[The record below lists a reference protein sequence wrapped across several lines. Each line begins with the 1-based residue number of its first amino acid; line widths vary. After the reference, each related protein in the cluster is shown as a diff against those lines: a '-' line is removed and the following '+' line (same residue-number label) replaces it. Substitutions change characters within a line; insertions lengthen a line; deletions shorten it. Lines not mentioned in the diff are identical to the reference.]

1 MDNVKRLPDAY
12 YKGKDGNNYKL
23 LHLNELAADE
33 FANEMENVNNSL
45 DIMQATGRTLD
56 LFGASVGIRRENRN
70 DSKYRLAILTQ
81 IGRNISDGSYDKIL
95 TLLAHL
101 FNCEESDIIIR
112 ETDIS
117 GEIEVVSIP
126 FEVINNAGYSVK
138 DAVNMMESLLAICVR
153 VKKGF
158 FEGTFEFGDGYD
170 ENTGFGNI
178 EQTKGGFLGRLY
190 Y

>member
-12 YKGKDGNNYKL
+12 YKGKNGNNYKL

-101 FNCEESDIIIR
+101 S
-112 ETDIS
+112 
-117 GEIEVVSIP
+117 
-126 FEVINNAGYSVK
+126 
-138 DAVNMMESLLAICVR
+138 
-153 VKKGF
+153 
-158 FEGTFEFGDGYD
+158 
-170 ENTGFGNI
+170 
-178 EQTKGGFLGRLY
+178 
-190 Y
+190 